1 MDESMRLFMSFLKQK
16 YIGTNYVTNV
26 KLAQIANKRIKG
38 RLSAGTG
45 DVEDISLRDLLLEVN
60 NYYLIAQNDFES
72 GVISPWSTANS
83 GIGAAVTAVTP
94 TDKLSV
100 GVVQCSTGSNSTGY
114 SGIHFT
120 AGVSMFI
127 ASGGELISI
136 TKLMIPTLSTATQ
149 RFGLRV
155 GFGDS
160 ITSADHT
167 DSCGYFEYTDNVN
180 SGQWVIATANN
191 GTRTKTNSTVTVPAN
206 AWIYLKTVTNSAGTL
221 TEFYVNNTLV
231 GSISTN
237 IPNTLARAF
246 GYTCF
251 IIKSVGILT
260 SLTVLVDRCFIA
272 KERIDV
278 GNY

>member
-1 MDESMRLFMSFLKQK
+1 MSFLKQK
-16 YIGTNYVTNV
+16 YLGINSIANP
-26 KLAQIANKRIKG
+26 KLAQIPTKTFKG
-38 RLSAGTG
+38 RLSSGTG
-45 DVEDISLRDLLLEVN
+45 NVEDVSLRDLLLELY
-60 NYYLIAQNDFES
+60 NYYLIADNDFES
-72 GVISPWSTANS
+72 GVLSPWATTNL
-83 GIGAAVTAVTP
+83 GTGAAVAAVTP
-94 TDKLSV
+94 TDNSSV
-100 GVVQCSTGSNSTGY
+100 GVVQCSTGSSSTGY
-114 SGIHFT
+114 SGIRFT
-120 AGVSMFI
+120 ANVSMFI

-149 RFGLRV
+149 RFRLRV

-246 GYTCF
+246 DYTCF

>member
-1 MDESMRLFMSFLKQK
+1 MSFLKQK

-72 GVISPWSTANS
+72 GVISPWSTADS

-114 SGIHFT
+114 SGICFT
-120 AGVSMFI
+120 ANVSMFT

-149 RFGLRV
+149 RFMLRV

-221 TEFYVNNTLV
+221 TEFYVDNTLV

-246 GYTCF
+246 DYTCF

-260 SLTVLVDRCFIA
+260 PLTVLVDRCFIA